1 MQITRQSMKKSVD
14 TTYSTGELEA
24 ELKYLQLLAQTFPN
38 LQAASTEIINLEA
51 IMNLPKGTEHYL
63 SDIHGEYD
71 TFSHVLANASGVVKR
86 KIEDVFGKTLRK
98 KEKDMLATLI
108 YYPEEKLAM
117 VIKNEEDINEWYS
130 ITLQRLAKVARA
142 SASKYTRSKV
152 RKAMPKDFAY
162 IIDELL
168 NESGDD
174 KEEYFESIIS
184 SIINISRA
192 EAFIIAICEF
202 IQRLLIDRLHIIGD
216 IFDRGPYPEKVMD
229 RLMSYHSV
237 DIQWGNHDIIWMGAA
252 SGNQALIA
260 NVVRIS
266 LRYDN
271 LDTLEDAYGINMFPL
286 AKFAMET
293 YKNDPCDLF
302 APKTDAKGI
311 DFELIKQMQKA
322 ISIIQFKLEGQAIQ
336 RNPHFQME
344 DRMILDRV
352 DFAKGTIHINGVNHE
367 LLDKNFPTIEPT
379 NPFKLSKKEEAVMEK
394 LTSSFRSSQRLQEHI
409 NFLYTHGSMY
419 LAYNSNLLYHG
430 CIPMTE
436 KGEFATFE
444 IDGKKLSGKALCDN
458 FDRAAR
464 KGYYQTTSKTL
475 DNASLD
481 YMWYLWCG
489 PLSPLYGKT
498 KMATFE
504 RYFVADKETHEEN
517 RNPYYKLAFEEEKY
531 CNKILKEFNLDLN
544 NAHIVNGHVPVKVKK
559 GESPIKANGKL
570 FVIDG
575 GMSIPY
581 QSVTGV
587 SGYTL
592 IYNSYG
598 LVLVEHQAF
607 ESKSKA
613 IKEEK
618 DIISNR
624 VFIETNAS
632 RKRVR
637 DTDNG
642 EILQVQINDLKML
655 LAAFRKGL
663 IKEKK

>member
-1 MQITRQSMKKSVD
+1 MKKKED
-14 TTYSTGELEA
+14 KQYAAIELEA
-24 ELKYLQLLAQTFPN
+24 ELKYLKLLAETFPN
-38 LQAASTEIINLEA
+38 LSVASTEIINLEA

-63 SDIHGEYD
+63 SDIHGEYE

-86 KIEDVFGKTLRK
+86 KIEDIFGKTLRK
-98 KEKDMLATLI
+98 KEKNSLATLI
-108 YYPEEKLAM
+108 YYPKEKLALVM
-117 VIKNEEDINEWYS
+117 KTEEDIGEWYS
-130 ITLQRLAKVARA
+130 ITLQRLSEVART
-142 SASKYTRSKV
+142 SAAKYTRSKV
-152 RKAMPKDFAY
+152 RKSMPKGFEY

-168 NESGDD
+168 NEGGDG
-174 KEEYFESIIS
+174 KEEYYQSIIS

-192 EAFIIAICEF
+192 EVFIIAFCEF

-252 SGNQALIA
+252 SGNLALIA

-302 APKTDAKGI
+302 APKTEATGS

-322 ISIIQFKLEGQAIQ
+322 ISIIQFKLEGQTIL
-336 RNPHFQME
+336 RNPHYKME
-344 DRMILDRV
+344 DRLILDKIDYV
-352 DFAKGTIHINGVNHE
+352 KGTIAIGDKTYE
-367 LLDKNFPTIEPT
+367 LLDKNFPTINPAD
-379 NPFKLSKKEEAVMEK
+379 PFKLSKKEELLMEK
-394 LTSSFRSSQRLQEHI
+394 ISGSFHSSQRLQQHI

-430 CIPMTE
+430 CIPMTD
-436 KGEFATFE
+436 KGEFDTFE
-444 IDGKKLSGKALCDN
+444 IEGKAYSGKALCDN
-458 FDRAAR
+458 FDRVSR
-464 KGYYQTTSKTL
+464 KGYYQSTINNSQDTTR
-475 DNASLD
+475 D

-504 RYFVADKETHEEN
+504 RYFVAEKETHIEN
-517 RNPYYKLAFEEEKY
+517 RNPYYNLAFEQEKY
-531 CNKILKEFNLDLN
+531 CNQILEEFDLVPEES
-544 NAHIVNGHVPVKVKK
+544 HIVNGHVPVKVIK
-559 GESPIKANGKL
+559 GESPIKANGRL

-592 IYNSYG
+592 IYNSFG

-613 IKEEK
+613 IDEEK

-624 VFIETNAS
+624 VFIETNAA
-632 RKRVR
+632 RKRVK
-637 DTDNG
+637 DTDIG
-642 EILQVQINDLKML
+642 KVLLVQINDLKML

>member
-1 MQITRQSMKKSVD
+1 MKKTSVINY
-14 TTYSTGELEA
+14 TTAELEG
-24 ELKYLQLLAQTFPN
+24 ELKYLQLLAESFPN
-38 LQAASTEIINLEA
+38 VQSASTEIINLEA
-51 IMNLPKGTEHYL
+51 ILNLPKGTEHFL

-86 KIEDVFGKTLRK
+86 KIEEVFSKTLRK
-98 KEKDMLATLI
+98 KEKDLLATLI
-108 YYPEEKLAM
+108 YYPEEKLSQ
-117 VIKNEEDINEWYS
+117 VKKEEEDINEWYS

-174 KEEYFESIIS
+174 KEEYFEAIINSIIS
-184 SIINISRA
+184 ISRA

-216 IFDRGPYPEKVMD
+216 IYDRGPAPEKVMD
-229 RLMSYHSV
+229 GLMTYHSV
-237 DIQWGNHDIIWMGAA
+237 DVQWGNHDIIWMGAA

-260 NVVRIS
+260 NVIRIS
-266 LRYDN
+266 LRYN
-271 LDTLEDAYGINMFPL
+271 NQDTLEDAYGINLFPL

-302 APKTDAKGI
+302 APKTEAKGTDI
-311 DFELIKQMQKA
+311 ELVKQMQKA
-322 ISIIQFKLEGQAIQ
+322 ISIIQFKLEGQAIL
-336 RNPHFQME
+336 RNPHYNMN
-344 DRMILDRV
+344 DRLILDQV
-352 DFAKGTIHINGVNHE
+352 DYKKGTINIGGVAHE
-367 LLDKNFPTIEPT
+367 LLDKKFPTIDPA
-379 NPFKLSKKEEAVMEK
+379 NPFKLSKKEAELMEK
-394 LTSSFRSSQRLQEHI
+394 ITASFRSSQRLQKHI
-409 NFLYTHGSMY
+409 NFLYTNGSMY
-419 LAYNSNLLYHG
+419 LTYNSNLLYHG
-430 CIPMTE
+430 CIPMDE
-436 KGEFATFE
+436 KGNFATFE
-444 IDGKKLSGKALCDN
+444 IEGKKYNGKALCDN
-458 FDRAAR
+458 FDRVAR
-464 KGYYQTTSKTL
+464 KGYYQSTSNGHS
-475 DNASLD
+475 DEALD

-504 RYFVADKETHEEN
+504 RYFVADKATHTEN
-517 RNPYYKLAFEEEKY
+517 RNPYYKLAFEQEKY
-531 CNKILKEFNLDLN
+531 CNNILEEFKLN
-544 NAHIVNGHVPVKVKK
+544 PKSAHIVNGHVPVKVIK

-598 LVLVEHQAF
+598 LVLVEHQPF
-607 ESKSKA
+607 ESKEKA
-613 IKEEK
+613 IKEEC

-624 VFIETNAS
+624 VFVETNAA
-632 RKRVR
+632 RKRVK

-642 EILQVQINDLKML
+642 VVLLEQVTDLKML